1 MIHFVRTVSLVSRTA
16 VLGVAVCTLGPE
28 TVLGFQMMIDAATI
42 RARLRLRKLGLTGTR
57 A

>member
-1 MIHFVRTVSLVSRTA
+1 MRTVSLVSRTA